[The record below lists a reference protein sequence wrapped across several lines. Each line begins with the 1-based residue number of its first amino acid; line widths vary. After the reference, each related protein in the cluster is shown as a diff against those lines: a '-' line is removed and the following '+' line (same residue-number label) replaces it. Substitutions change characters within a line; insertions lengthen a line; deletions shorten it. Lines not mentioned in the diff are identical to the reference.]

1 MFALTRLNSKAASSG
16 SPDTTSVSSIK
27 LQALEIPVFTGSL
40 GEWGLFYEIFKTNV
54 HDRGD
59 LPKIHKLQYLLS
71 KLSGRAASVC
81 AGIPPSEENYDVN
94 WNNLVEKYDDKRS
107 LASHYLDVI
116 FSYKPLK
123 SEGSAQLGALV
134 DKFGATVSALKAL
147 GERYRVVKDHSLCV
161 NCLVG
166 QHKAT
171 QCPRKMDCTTCRL
184 QHNTLLH
191 FPQYRNSGSFAS
203 SNNFGSVHRG
213 NNETF
218 TKPSSGSNS
227 GFPVNRGNNNEV
239 VTSAEVHNTE
249 RVFSSLCAEPE
260 VHENLVNEVNGTTVL
275 LSTVKTLVFDNSGKP
290 HELRFLLDSGS
301 MCNLVTLETCQQLK
315 LDIGQSNTLLSGIGS
330 NSNPVQ
336 GQVLIKMSSM
346 HDDRIN
352 FSVKALVVNHIVDKL
367 PVSHIDCSNLDYLEN
382 IVLADNEFMK
392 PGSIAGILGASIYSH
407 LFDAQSIMGKNGQP
421 AALSTKLG
429 YVLMGNAP
437 ILHMEKKE
445 TEFCMFQKTQLEE
458 NLEKFWELDQVN
470 VHYSKLTPDEQ
481 KCEEHYLNTF
491 QRNPAGRYC
500 VSLPFTGE
508 TSQLGDSFG
517 IARKRFFNLE
527 KKLDSDLKIRSD
539 YNKGMQDLIEKNY
552 MVESKDQSDGSGFVI
567 PHHMITK
574 PDSVSTKTRIVFD
587 ASAKTTSGKSLND
600 ILHTG
605 PKLYSDLL
613 GILLNFRLFPCAING
628 DITKMFLQILV
639 NDNDCKFQKLLWRF
653 SSSEPLTTYKMKVVI
668 FGMRSSPFLA
678 QRTVRQLVND
688 EIVNYPGASNI
699 VDCLYMDDCVAS
711 FPSVEEAKLFYHDV
725 VKLFQSGGFTFT
737 KWVSNSME
745 VMNEI
750 PESDQL
756 TKLISFD
763 SGNDNIKI
771 LGMLWEAREDFLHFK
786 FVQFEKPCTKR
797 GILSAVLTI
806 YDPMGL
812 LAPIVFWVKLLIR
825 ELCTLKLDWDSTPPP
840 NVVSAWQLFK
850 SQLPVVERLQFP
862 RHIGVVVDCAFQLVG
877 FSDSSSQGY
886 GAVIYSRVK
895 LPDGTFVIELV
906 CARSK
911 VAPLQAQSIPRLELC
926 GILLLSN
933 LLKSVMDSYSIRFK
947 IENYFGFTDST
958 VALCWVHGS
967 PHQWNVFVANRV
979 SKIQDNINCKN
990 IFHVN
995 GTDNPADCLSRGEMP
1010 AQFVENKLYF
1020 HGPSWL
1026 SLDTSLWPTTSYE
1039 ELKGVDVPERKSAS
1053 VFVSI
1058 DKPNLSNPL
1067 TDLFLRVSSWSKL
1080 LKIVVFILKFIKKLP
1095 KSGSSSVQDLEVA
1108 ENFILGHVQRE
1119 HFGIEIDIIKK
1130 NGECGKTIRNLIP
1143 FLDNKLLRVGG
1154 RLSNSNL
1161 SNNDQQHPILLP
1173 ANHHVTKLIVTHCH
1187 LTNFH
1192 TGPFLLL
1199 AILRR
1204 KYWIVGGRNLVRKI
1218 VQNCNVC
1225 FKFNPKFANPKM
1237 GDLPSARVTG
1247 LKAFYNTACDFLG
1260 PINVVMEKKRGC
1272 RSVKVYICLFICLA
1286 TKALHL
1292 EVVTDLSTPSFLNA
1306 FKRFISR
1313 RGPIKTMLSDNGTNF
1328 VGATNHLDEIYS
1340 LMNSKEYKLAFSQEM
1355 LENRIEWKF
1364 NPPLSP
1370 HFGGIFE
1377 GNVKSFKTHFLKV
1390 IGTQLLTYDELLT
1403 CTVELEGLLNSRSLC
1418 VLSSDPA
1425 DCRSL
1430 TPNHFLN
1437 FTDLKHIPAQYVV
1450 NENPNRLTRFQL
1462 LDRIVQSFWKRW
1474 SNEYLTE
1481 LQVRQKWNSS
1491 IKNLEPGVVVVLK
1504 QENCPPLM
1512 WPMGVI
1518 TEVFPGKDGV
1528 VRVAS
1533 VKTPRGIYKRPV
1545 CKFAPLPTQ

>member
-1 MFALTRLNSKAASSG
+1 
-16 SPDTTSVSSIK
+16 
-27 LQALEIPVFTGSL
+27 
-40 GEWGLFYEIFKTNV
+40 
-54 HDRGD
+54 
-59 LPKIHKLQYLLS
+59 
-71 KLSGRAASVC
+71 
-81 AGIPPSEENYDVN
+81 
-94 WNNLVEKYDDKRS
+94 
-107 LASHYLDVI
+107 
-116 FSYKPLK
+116 
-123 SEGSAQLGALV
+123 
-134 DKFGATVSALKAL
+134 
-147 GERYRVVKDHSLCV
+147 
-161 NCLVG
+161 
-166 QHKAT
+166 
-171 QCPRKMDCTTCRL
+171 
-184 QHNTLLH
+184 
-191 FPQYRNSGSFAS
+191 
-203 SNNFGSVHRG
+203 
-213 NNETF
+213 
-218 TKPSSGSNS
+218 
-227 GFPVNRGNNNEV
+227 
-239 VTSAEVHNTE
+239 
-249 RVFSSLCAEPE
+249 
-260 VHENLVNEVNGTTVL
+260 
-275 LSTVKTLVFDNSGKP
+275 
-290 HELRFLLDSGS
+290 
-301 MCNLVTLETCQQLK
+301 
-315 LDIGQSNTLLSGIGS
+315 
-330 NSNPVQ
+330 
-336 GQVLIKMSSM
+336 
-346 HDDRIN
+346 
-352 FSVKALVVNHIVDKL
+352 
-367 PVSHIDCSNLDYLEN
+367 
-382 IVLADNEFMK
+382 
-392 PGSIAGILGASIYSH
+392 
-407 LFDAQSIMGKNGQP
+407 
-421 AALSTKLG
+421 
-429 YVLMGNAP
+429 
-437 ILHMEKKE
+437 
-445 TEFCMFQKTQLEE
+445 MFQKTQLEE

-653 SSSEPLTTYKMKVVI
+653 SSSEPLTTYEMKVVI

-967 PHQWNVFVANRV
+967 PHLWNVFVANRV

-1053 VFVSI
+1053 VFVNI

-1095 KSGSSSVQDLEVA
+1095 KGGSSSVQDLEVA
-1108 ENFILGHVQRE
+1108 ENFILEHVQRE

-1130 NGECGKTIRNLIP
+1130 NGP

-1161 SNNDQQHPILLP
+1161 SNDQQHPILLP
-1173 ANHHVTKLIVTHCH
+1173 ANHH
-1187 LTNFH
+1187 
-1192 TGPFLLL
+1192 
-1199 AILRR
+1199 
-1204 KYWIVGGRNLVRKI
+1204 
-1218 VQNCNVC
+1218 
-1225 FKFNPKFANPKM
+1225 NPKFANPKM

-1328 VGATNHLDEIYS
+1328 VGARNHLDEIYS
-1340 LMNSKEYKLAFSQEM
+1340 LLNSKEYKLAFSQEM

-1370 HFGGIFE
+1370 HF
-1377 GNVKSFKTHFLKV
+1377 V
-1390 IGTQLLTYDELLT
+1390 
-1403 CTVELEGLLNSRSLC
+1403 
-1418 VLSSDPA
+1418 
-1425 DCRSL
+1425 
-1430 TPNHFLN
+1430 
-1437 FTDLKHIPAQYVV
+1437 TDLKHIPAQCVV

-1462 LDRIVQSFWKRW
+1462 LDHIVQSFWKRW

-1545 CKFAPLPTQ
+1545 CKLAPLPTQ